1 VTRADDDRQ
10 HRSTKEAASHVHRH
24 QPGPGPHRSRGGRR
38 YRRIHRGCFS
48 SYGRGHRPITITP
61 IVVNQP
67 LTAHVS
73 PVKGAAS
80 AGIAGY
86 DDATCASL
94 AQDNNTAVASGDQA
108 QAAGDAASSNY
119 NLANNIYK
127 QLSDNCMVID

>member
-1 VTRADDDRQ
+1 MFTITSRVRTLIALGAVAATVG
-10 HRSTKEAASHVHRH
+10 STAVASAATV
-24 QPGPGPHRSRGGRR
+24 G
-38 YRRIHRGCFS
+38 
-48 SYGRGHRPITITP
+48 GHRPVTITP

-80 AGIAGY
+80 VGIAGY

-108 QAAGDAASSNY
+108 QAAGDTDAAISNY
-119 NLANNIYK
+119 NLANNIYH

>member
-1 VTRADDDRQ
+1 MFTVTNKIRTLIAFGAVGATVGSAAVASAAPVSPIV
-10 HRSTKEAASHVHRH
+10 RSTAVVSAATV
-24 QPGPGPHRSRGGRR
+24 
-38 YRRIHRGCFS
+38 
-48 SYGRGHRPITITP
+48 GRGPVKIPP

-67 LTAHVS
+67 MIAHVS

-94 AQDNNTAVASGDQA
+94 AQDNNTAVSYGDQA
-108 QAAGDAASSNY
+108 SAAGDTDTAISYY
-119 NLANNIYK
+119 NQAENIYN